1 MMCTDHATSLS
12 SRAESHEIRELR
24 EFSDLGETTAMFAL
38 SGGFYQLT
46 AIAVEHGRT
55 LRLQWRGGKTWFNA
69 SDNITDDTPPH
80 GVTLL
85 LPRGRYR
92 LVVDGSAIGLTVL
105 IKRVQ
110 TSRSRL
116 DS

>member
-12 SRAESHEIRELR
+12 SRAEPHEIRELR
-24 EFSDLGETTAMFAL
+24 EFSDLGETTTMFPL

-92 LVVDGSAIGLTVL
+92 LVVDGSAVGLTVL

-110 TSRSRL
+110 ASRSRL